1 MLGLDTN
8 VHQHYYRCCCCI
20 S

>member
-8 VHQHYYRCCCCI
+8 VRQHYYRCCCCI